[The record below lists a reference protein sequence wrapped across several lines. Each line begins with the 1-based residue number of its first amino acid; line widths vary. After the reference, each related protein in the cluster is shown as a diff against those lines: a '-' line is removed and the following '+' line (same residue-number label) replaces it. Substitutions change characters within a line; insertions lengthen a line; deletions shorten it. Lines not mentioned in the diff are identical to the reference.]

1 MSAMSENHRYS
12 VKTALVVLTCTAL
25 SACSSLRDM
34 TSGMSASSLNPI
46 NWVSPYKVDVIQGNF
61 VSSEQVELL
70 RPGMTREQVKAILG
84 TPLVSSLFH
93 ADRWDYVFTLKR
105 QGVEPQS
112 YKYTVFFKGNQLE
125 RFAGDTMPNESEFIS
140 RLASKR
146 TLGEVPVLEATED
159 QLAKAASK
167 PSAAQPAATAT
178 PPAGASAPAT
188 AYPPLESP
196 KQ

>member
-1 MSAMSENHRYS
+1 MPANHRYS

-25 SACSSLRDM
+25 GACSSLRDM
-34 TSGMSASSLNPI
+34 TSGMSASSINPV
-46 NWVSPYKVDVIQGNF
+46 NWVTPYKIDVIQGNF
-61 VSSEQVELL
+61 VSSEQVALL

-84 TPLVSSLFH
+84 TPLVASLFH

-112 YKYTVFFKGNQLE
+112 YKYTVFFKGDQLD
-125 RFAGDTMPNESEFIS
+125 RFSGDTMPSESDFVNK
-140 RLASKR
+140 LASKR
-146 TLGEVPVLEATED
+146 TLGEVPVLEATEE
-159 QLAKAASK
+159 QLTKAAGKAPVAK
-167 PSAAQPAATAT
+167 PSATTAT
-178 PPAGASAPAT
+178 PPAGTPTT

>member
-1 MSAMSENHRYS
+1 MPANHRYS

-25 SACSSLRDM
+25 GACSSLRDM
-34 TSGMSASSLNPI
+34 TSGMSTSSINPV
-46 NWVSPYKVDVIQGNF
+46 NWVTPYKIDVIQGNF
-61 VSSEQVELL
+61 VSSEQVALL

-84 TPLVSSLFH
+84 TPLVASLFH

-112 YKYTVFFKGNQLE
+112 YKYTVFFKGDQLD
-125 RFAGDTMPNESEFIS
+125 RFGGDDMPSESDFVNK
-140 RLASKR
+140 LASKR

-159 QLAKAASK
+159 QLTKAAGK
-167 PSAAQPAATAT
+167 APAAKPATTAAT
-178 PPAGASAPAT
+178 PPTGPSTT